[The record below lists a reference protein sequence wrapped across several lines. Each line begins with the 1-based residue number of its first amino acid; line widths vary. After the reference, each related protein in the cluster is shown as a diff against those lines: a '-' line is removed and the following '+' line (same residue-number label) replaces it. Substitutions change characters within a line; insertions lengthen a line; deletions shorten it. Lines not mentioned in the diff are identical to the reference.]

1 MLSFAAT
8 PAFAQVPPPPFAL
21 NNAYDNDFSWFG
33 YSTFST
39 NVAYGAWSN
48 CPVLSPNTGT
58 PTTSNPRCLA
68 TTANGNDAFQNSG
81 WDNNVPSSSYFSE
94 TWPEFCTIVNPTEM
108 QCTVNTSMV
117 GAFSGSVTFHREGA
131 TNNWF
136 ANPLNPANTIKLLT
150 SSGGP
155 EYGFMVYGGVLQ
167 FSSGTPSANTFVGG
181 KIASWGYNLP
191 SYISPPSLFP
201 NVVYAPSEHA
211 YLVITESYYIS
222 NSQVSNAQ
230 ILSLIGTAPYLTTMP
245 TPAGFT

>member
-1 MLSFAAT
+1 MLKDFLKHAGRIADAT
-8 PAFAQVPPPPFAL
+8 GDAVVEGMTRLHPGVFENL
-21 NNAYDNDFSWFG
+21 LTDNGRQFCRMNSAMRRYCESRITG
-33 YSTFST
+33 KHI
-39 NVAYGAWSN
+39 WSSVHH
-48 CPVLSPNTGT
+48 PQTLGKLS
-58 PTTSNPRCLA
+58 
-68 TTANGNDAFQNSG
+68 AFQNSG

-191 SYISPPSLFP
+191 SYISPKSFPQCSLC
-201 NVVYAPSEHA
+201 SKR
-211 YLVITESYYIS
+211 TCIS
-222 NSQVSNAQ
+222 RNYRELLHLEFSSV
-230 ILSLIGTAPYLTTMP
+230 
-245 TPAGFT
+245 